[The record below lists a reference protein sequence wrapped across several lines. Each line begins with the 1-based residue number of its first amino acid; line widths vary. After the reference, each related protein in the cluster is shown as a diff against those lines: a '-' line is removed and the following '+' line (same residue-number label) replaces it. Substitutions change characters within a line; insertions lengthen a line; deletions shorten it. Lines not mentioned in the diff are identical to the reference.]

1 MCCLQIL
8 VQKGW
13 LAKNMWYQN
22 ATLLGIFNISPTP
35 RQFWV
40 DGIPSLPSMGYSE
53 QLLRPRRFVPIEV
66 SSQEKHVSKNS
77 KDSLPTPIRIHGNGK
92 FTYMEWLLFMVNV
105 GKYSIHG
112 SYGNEPTPY
121 DIYIYIRFFHQGFV
135 VVWIYYKH
143 YTYIIS
149 TCLVSSRDPFRWSP
163 GCAKAIG
170 VSEKRSWQ
178 TQSWA
183 PWRYEKTLFWK
194 DQVGENTPTKKRHG
208 NYETCVFCS
217 RMICL
222 LRLVH
227 DCEVLNMARWLFGWK
242 SLVFALKKSCV
253 FVLSWFAHRMRR
265 KTYSQHSLR

>member
-1 MCCLQIL
+1 MAEFQSEEKGPVVQTWSFTSNLVLLNLWDLQGISYLDTWWYLLLVIVTTLLMMCCLQIL

-121 DIYIYIRFFHQGFV
+121 DIYISDFF
-135 VVWIYYKH
+135 
-143 YTYIIS
+143 T
-149 TCLVSSRDPFRWSP
+149 RD
-163 GCAKAIG
+163 
-170 VSEKRSWQ
+170 
-178 TQSWA
+178 
-183 PWRYEKTLFWK
+183 
-194 DQVGENTPTKKRHG
+194 
-208 NYETCVFCS
+208 
-217 RMICL
+217 L
-222 LRLVH
+222 L
-227 DCEVLNMARWLFGWK
+227 
-242 SLVFALKKSCV
+242 
-253 FVLSWFAHRMRR
+253 
-265 KTYSQHSLR
+265 